1 MGECMTYKPGDTVF
15 FIESNRFIRE
25 ATVMKKSG
33 DFYTLRFADGG
44 GIRLRENRLFATRQE
59 AAEKILPRPSEQA
72 ERAPRS
78 PHNWSY

>member
-1 MGECMTYKPGDTVF
+1 MAFKLGDTVF

-44 GIRLRENRLFATRQE
+44 GIRLRENRLYATRQE
-59 AAEKILPRPSEQA
+59 AEEKILPSKNEQA

-78 PHNWSY
+78 PHSWSY